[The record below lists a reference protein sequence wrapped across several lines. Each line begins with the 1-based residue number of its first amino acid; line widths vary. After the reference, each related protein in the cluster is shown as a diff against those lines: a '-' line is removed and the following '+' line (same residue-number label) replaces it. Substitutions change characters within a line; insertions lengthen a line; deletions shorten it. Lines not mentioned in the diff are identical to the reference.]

1 MPPLTD
7 WATPRAPAPGQTIPR
22 VIPIR
27 DTNTMLLNRVAQL
40 EDQLEQERN
49 ENRDLREL
57 ARGLQNV
64 INVNNKINAH
74 LRTKLDG
81 RRS

>member
-1 MPPLTD
+1 MHDLAPLYWPNQD
-7 WATPRAPAPGQTIPR
+7 TPRR
-22 VIPIR
+22 VPIHDALTAR
-27 DTNTMLLNRVAQL
+27 IAQL

-57 ARGLQNV
+57 TRGLQNV
-64 INVNNKINAH
+64 NEVNSRIITH

-81 RRS
+81 LRRAA